1 MTLSYNL
8 DELKHNNTMKKSYKN
23 IFNYFTRY
31 NFLFYASNAII
42 LWNCF
47 NGIKTIVNFI
57 DISSYRELALTP
69 NLPFCEKPFEITP
82 YMAQGASAMAH
93 LPYVPVLLLGIG
105 YSKCD
110 TIPSMDIRV
119 NRKASKIKNL
129 LWTQTIL
136 QLFTSV
142 FGHMIPNPRVVLNQE
157 ISILIAFVFLFL
169 FFDFTT
175 TKKNMMILDGRLFTY
190 MALLSILIYLLFG
203 IIPIIFTL
211 FVLSLFL
218 SYINKNAFGLL
229 TEYSKKMLLFIF
241 IPTGLV
247 LVIETTACNWLLN
260 NISNSVPWHLLFD
273 ILFWQVLGSAI
284 DVIIISPSPGRF
296 LVQHNED

>member
-1 MTLSYNL
+1 MTASYNL
-8 DELKHNNTMKKSYKN
+8 DELHHNRATTNKYRN

-31 NFLFYASNAII
+31 NFLFYVSNAII

-47 NGIKTIVNFI
+47 NGIKTMVTLI
-57 DISSYRELALTP
+57 DISSYKELALTP
-69 NLPFCEKPFEITP
+69 KLPFCEKPFEITP

-93 LPYVPVLLLGIG
+93 LPYVPVLLLGIW
-105 YSKCD
+105 YSNCEA
-110 TIPSMDIRV
+110 IPSMDIRV
-119 NRKASKIKNL
+119 NKKANRIQKL
-129 LWTQTIL
+129 LWTQTVL

-157 ISILIAFVFLFL
+157 ISILLAFVFLFL

-175 TKKNMMILDGRLFTY
+175 SKKNMVILGGRLFTY
-190 MALLSILIYLLFG
+190 MTVLSIFGYLLFG

-229 TEYSKKMLLFIF
+229 TQHSKNLLLMIF
-241 IPTGLV
+241 VPTGLV

-260 NISNSVPWHLLFD
+260 NINKSVPWHLLFD

-284 DVIIISPSPGRF
+284 DVIIISPSPGKY
-296 LVQHNED
+296 LVQYNED